1 VRGFIEHET
10 AQAALDDARQ
20 SGKWPRIDDAWEAV
34 TWAISH
40 EPDIGQPVTE
50 SGKVRS
56 FVSDG
61 ARSIGWPTIQVI
73 FDAGADV
80 IVIYDAKF
88 SDAKYDRA
96 GQG

>member
-1 VRGFIEHET
+1 
-10 AQAALDDARQ
+10 
-20 SGKWPRIDDAWEAV
+20 V

-40 EPDIGQPVTE
+40 EPSIGQPVTE

-61 ARSIGWPTIQVI
+61 ARSIGWPTIQVV
-73 FDAGADV
+73 FVVSADV

-88 SDAKYDRA
+88 SDAKYDRP
-96 GQG
+96 GRG

>member
-1 VRGFIEHET
+1 VREIEEHEV
-10 AQAALDDARQ
+10 AQAALDQARR
-20 SGKWPRIDDAWEAV
+20 SGRWPRIDDAWEAV

-40 EPDIGQPVTE
+40 EPGIGQSVTE

-56 FVSDG
+56 LVSDG

-73 FDAGADV
+73 FDTSADV

-88 SDAKYDRA
+88 SDAKHDRI
-96 GQG
+96 GHG